1 MKAVAIIREV
11 PDTEAV
17 LNIAGD
23 GKSIDMSGV
32 KFIINPYDEY
42 AIEEAAQLAENNGAE
57 SYLIAVG
64 GADMT
69 KNIRSA
75 IAKGANKKGEIAF
88 KEVRHLI
95 IDGTM
100 ESNSLAEK
108 IATEVN
114 DIGADIVLL
123 GKQYIDNDD
132 YLLGPFL
139 ANKLDVACA
148 TVVTKTDF
156 TDSSV
161 AVEREIEGGAEAMD
175 ISFPAVLTLQKGVND
190 PRYAGMKGIMKAKKV
205 AIDSKEVSMDVNL
218 LEVVSY
224 ELPEAK
230 APGRVIEGDNNV
242 AELVTALKEEAK
254 VL

>member
-23 GKSIDMSGV
+23 GKSLDMSGV

-42 AIEEAAQLAENNGAE
+42 AIEEAALLAENNGAE

-88 KEVRHLI
+88 KEVRHLVVNE
-95 IDGTM
+95 TM

-108 IATEVN
+108 LAEEVKS
-114 DIGADIVLL
+114 IGADVVFL

-132 YLLGPFL
+132 YLLGPYL
-139 ANKLDVACA
+139 ANKLDSACA
-148 TVVTKTDF
+148 TVVTKTEY

-161 AVEREIEGGAEAMD
+161 SVEREIEGGAEAID
-175 ISFPAVLTLQKGVND
+175 VSFPAVITLQKGVNE

-205 AIDSKEVSMDVNL
+205 AIDSKEVAMDNNL
-218 LEVVSY
+218 LEVEGY
-224 ELPEAK
+224 ELPQAK
-230 APGRVIEGDNNV
+230 APGRVIEGDNAV
-242 AELVTALKEEAK
+242 SELVTALKEEAK

>member
-1 MKAVAIIREV
+1 VKAVAIIREV

-23 GKSIDMSGV
+23 GKTIDMSGV

-42 AIEEAAQLAENNGAE
+42 AIEEAALLAENNGAE

-75 IAKGANKKGEIAF
+75 IAKGANKKGDIAF

-95 IDGTM
+95 VDGTM

-108 IATEVN
+108 LAEEVKS
-114 DIGADIVLL
+114 IGADVVFL

-139 ANKLDVACA
+139 ANKLEANCV
-148 TVVTKTDF
+148 TVVTQTEYADG
-156 TDSSV
+156 SV
-161 AVEREIEGGAEAMD
+161 SVNREIEGGAEAID
-175 ISFPAVLTLQKGVND
+175 VAFPAVVTLQKGVNE

-205 AIDSKEVSMDVNL
+205 AIDSKEISMDNNV

-224 ELPEAK
+224 ELPPAK
-230 APGRVIEGDNNV
+230 APGRVIDGDNAV
-242 AELVTALKEEAK
+242 SELVDALKNEAK

>member
-1 MKAVAIIREV
+1 VKAVAIIREV

-17 LNIAGD
+17 LNISAD

-64 GADMT
+64 GAEMT

-108 IATEVN
+108 IAIEVN

-139 ANKLDVACA
+139 ANKLDIGCA

-156 TDSSV
+156 SDSSV
-161 AVEREIEGGAEAMD
+161 SVEREIEGGAEAMD

-205 AIDSKEVSMDVNL
+205 AIDSKEISMDANL

-230 APGRVIEGDNNV
+230 APGRVIEGDSNV